1 MRRFTSCLVVLT
13 LVTVAACASTSGSAS
28 RWPFT
33 VRGQLA
39 DADIQAIIAVV
50 NHSGPDVAKHIRLI
64 DVKNTNKVEVIT
76 FNIPDNAAG
85 NIIVVLKQRG
95 RWIQDKEH
103 LGVWMKH
110 F

>member
-1 MRRFTSCLVVLT
+1 VGQP
-13 LVTVAACASTSGSAS
+13 VAGLSLCAAS
-28 RWPFT
+28 SPTQIFRPLSPSLIT
-33 VRGQLA
+33 P
-39 DADIQAIIAVV
+39 
-50 NHSGPDVAKHIRLI
+50 GPDVAKHIRLI

>member
-1 MRRFTSCLVVLT
+1 MRRFTSRLVVLT
-13 LVTVAACASTSGSAS
+13 LVTVVACASTNASAS
-28 RWPFT
+28 RWPFA

-39 DADIQAIIAVV
+39 DADIQAIVAVV
-50 NHSGPDVAKHIRLI
+50 NRSGPDVAKHIRRI
-64 DVKNTNKVEVIT
+64 DVKNPNKVDVIT